1 MTYEKIF
8 SNIDVDRQAKYVLEI
23 EYEQNKGREASSGAD
38 DTSVLQEDGG
48 QQGIV
53 PFLQR
58 VATIRCCKT
67 GTLQV
72 RREQANL
79 QEMYHPLLSPSDER
93 TNVQSDALGRSENDF
108 VSPGCCHQAHHKRIV
123 TSGNN
128 NTDCNNGLF
137 TSMNGDKLKW
147 CV

>member
-1 MTYEKIF
+1 MAYEKIF

-23 EYEQNKGREASSGAD
+23 EYEQNKGREASCGAD

-58 VATIRCCKT
+58 VATIRFCKT

-72 RREQANL
+72 RREQAHL
-79 QEMYHPLLSPSDER
+79 QEMSHPLLSPSDER

-108 VSPGCCHQAHHKRIV
+108 VSPG
-123 TSGNN
+123 
-128 NTDCNNGLF
+128 
-137 TSMNGDKLKW
+137 
-147 CV
+147 

>member
-1 MTYEKIF
+1 MAYEKIF

-58 VATIRCCKT
+58 VATIRFCKT

-79 QEMYHPLLSPSDER
+79 QEMSHPLLSP
-93 TNVQSDALGRSENDF
+93 
-108 VSPGCCHQAHHKRIV
+108 SPGCCHQAHHKRIV

-137 TSMNGDKLKW
+137 AHLL
-147 CV
+147 V

>member
-58 VATIRCCKT
+58 VATIRFCKT

-79 QEMYHPLLSPSDER
+79 QEMSHPLLSPSDEG
-93 TNVQSDALGRSENDF
+93 TNVQSDALGWSENDL
-108 VSPGCCHQAHHKRIV
+108 VSPDCCHQAYHKRII
-123 TSGNN
+123 T
-128 NTDCNNGLF
+128 TR
-137 TSMNGDKLKW
+137 KW
-147 CV
+147 V